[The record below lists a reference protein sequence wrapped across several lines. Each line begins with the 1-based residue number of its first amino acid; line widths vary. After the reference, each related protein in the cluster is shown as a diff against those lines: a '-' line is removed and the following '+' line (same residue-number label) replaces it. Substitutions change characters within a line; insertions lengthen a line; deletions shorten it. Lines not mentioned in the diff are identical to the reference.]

1 MCDGVEKMGIG
12 SDVRWACL
20 CVSQRED
27 DERLDEIGYDD
38 VGGCKKQLAMI
49 RELVRPLTIPPAL

>member
-1 MCDGVEKMGIG
+1 M
-12 SDVRWACL
+12 SDVWWCF
-20 CVSQRED
+20 CVCQRED

-49 RELVRPLTIPPAL
+49 RELVRPLTFFLPSDIRPPLPRP